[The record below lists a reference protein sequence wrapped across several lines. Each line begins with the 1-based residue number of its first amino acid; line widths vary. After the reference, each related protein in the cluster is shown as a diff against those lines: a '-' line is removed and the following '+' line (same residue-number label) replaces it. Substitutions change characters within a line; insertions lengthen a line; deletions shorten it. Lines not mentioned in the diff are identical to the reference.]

1 MSMLTEE
8 NISQTT
14 VSVVER
20 LSAMLQKELT
30 TSSRKRDYLD
40 PSDPTIVTPDDRM
53 LLVDW
58 CYRVVDHCQFSRE
71 SVASAMEMADRFL
84 SMPNNNMSAAA
95 HEALHDRNK
104 FQLLIV
110 TALYVSIKVNERV
123 PVSSGLFAEMCKHAY
138 TEEDIENMEL
148 TLLSGLEWRCYA
160 PTASQVGLSILSLIM
175 PYVNTSEATW
185 SFLMDEM
192 KYQTEHSIRDYYFST
207 QRPSTVALATLFNA
221 MGQICSPER
230 NEVLDFFLRI
240 IKFFDFD
247 QPDQVSKASKR
258 LNCLLQD
265 DNQEVVTEVS
275 VRGRRISLEVVPN
288 KLSNI

>member
-160 PTASQVGLSILSLIM
+160 PTASQVGLSILTLIM

>member
-1 MSMLTEE
+1 MSTSTD

-58 CYRVVDHCQFSRE
+58 CYLVVDHCQFSRE

-95 HEALHDRNK
+95 VNEALHDRNK

-123 PVSSGLFAEMCKHAY
+123 SVSSGLFAEMCKHAY

-148 TLLSGLEWRCYA
+148 TLLKGLEW
-160 PTASQVGLSILSLIM
+160 
-175 PYVNTSEATW
+175 
-185 SFLMDEM
+185 
-192 KYQTEHSIRDYYFST
+192 
-207 QRPSTVALATLFNA
+207 
-221 MGQICSPER
+221 
-230 NEVLDFFLRI
+230 
-240 IKFFDFD
+240 
-247 QPDQVSKASKR
+247 
-258 LNCLLQD
+258 
-265 DNQEVVTEVS
+265 
-275 VRGRRISLEVVPN
+275 
-288 KLSNI
+288 

>member
-1 MSMLTEE
+1 
-8 NISQTT
+8 
-14 VSVVER
+14 
-20 LSAMLQKELT
+20 
-30 TSSRKRDYLD
+30 
-40 PSDPTIVTPDDRM
+40 
-53 LLVDW
+53 
-58 CYRVVDHCQFSRE
+58 
-71 SVASAMEMADRFL
+71 MEMADRFL

-123 PVSSGLFAEMCKHAY
+123 SVSSGLFAEMCKDAY
-138 TEEDIENMEL
+138 TEEEIENMEL

-160 PTASQVGLSILSLIM
+160 PTAHQVGLSILSLIM

-185 SFLMDEM
+185 SFLMDEV

-221 MGQICSPER
+221 LGQICSPER

-240 IKFFDFD
+240 IRYFDFD

-258 LNCLLQD
+258 LHCLLQD
-265 DNQEVVTEVS
+265 DNQEVVTETTS
-275 VRGRRISLEVVPN
+275 QTLPLRGRRISLEVVPN